1 MTETSMNNASWLRK
15 AVMLFTLLAVVT
27 APFDELLALELNGLS
42 FRLSQLFIAVACL
55 GLLVLWITQREL
67 RLPFGWH
74 VFAFLLVLNLGL
86 CFVTKSESL
95 VYQLGY
101 EAWFALDIALT
112 VLCVGVFQTQEE
124 KDFLLRVY
132 LMVFVVMAAVCMFQL
147 VAGLFGFKFYVDQYM
162 GNLPRC
168 DAFLSE
174 PSYYACFALPGWV
187 FFGYMI
193 EMGET
198 VMFTPAWYKRIWG
211 LLTVAVVFST
221 SRMSFLMIGAW
232 LAFRLFNTFLTGE
245 QKKER
250 RRRVLFLACGTLVA
264 VLLLVAFYYLASF
277 ITELR
282 SSITEL
288 RSSESFGVGFADRIT
303 DVSGSDTPR
312 IEGMLA
318 TLYAFWKN
326 HLLVGSSL
334 GGAYAEVMRVAPDD
348 VWQVSNLFAE
358 LAVSLGVPGLAA
370 LAIYMVG
377 IIRKSCA
384 VKGNPVVMA
393 LLWGL
398 LWQLGILQFN
408 NNGLRIYLW
417 VNIALLGVYL
427 PVKRIRFGKE

>member
-112 VLCVGVFQTQEE
+112 VLCVGAFQTQEG

-132 LMVFVVMAAVCMFQL
+132 LMAFVVMAAVCMFQL
-147 VAGLFGFKFYVDQYM
+147 VTGLFGFEFYVDQYM
-162 GNLPRC
+162 GYLPRC

-187 FFGYMI
+187 FFSYMI

-198 VMFTPAWYKRIWG
+198 AMFTPAWYKRIWG
-211 LLTVAVVFST
+211 LLTMAVVFST
-221 SRMSFLMIGAW
+221 SRMGFLMIGAW
-232 LAFRLFNTFLTGE
+232 LAFRLINTFLTGE
-245 QKKER
+245 RKKER
-250 RRRVLFLACGTLVA
+250 RRAVLFLIAGTLLA
-264 VLLLVAFYYLASF
+264 VLLLVILFNVVSMIGF
-277 ITELR
+277 FGRITDVSGSDTPR
-282 SSITEL
+282 F
-288 RSSESFGVGFADRIT
+288 FGRIT

-312 IEGMLA
+312 IEGMIA
-318 TLYAFWKN
+318 TLHAFWKN

-334 GGAYAEVMRVAPDD
+334 GGAYAEVMLLAPDN

-358 LAVSLGVPGLAA
+358 LAVSLGLPGLAA

-384 VKGNPVVMA
+384 VKGSPVVMA

>member
-1 MTETSMNNASWLRK
+1 MTETSMNKAGGLRK

-27 APFDELLALELNGLS
+27 APFDELLAFELSGMTL
-42 FRLSQLFIAVACL
+42 RLSQLFIVVACL
-55 GLLVLWITQREL
+55 GLLALWITQREL
-67 RLPFGWH
+67 RLPFGWQA
-74 VFAFLLVLNLGL
+74 FAFLLALNLGL

-101 EAWFALDIALT
+101 EVWFALDIALT
-112 VLCVGVFQTQEE
+112 VLCVGAFQTQEE

-132 LMVFVVMAAVCMFQL
+132 LAVFVVMAAVCVFQ
-147 VAGLFGFKFYVDQYM
+147 VAVGLFGFEFYVDQYL

-198 VMFTPAWYKRIWG
+198 AVFTPAWQKRIWA
-211 LLTVAVVFST
+211 LLTMAVVFST
-221 SRMSFLMIGAW
+221 SRMGFLMIGAW
-232 LAFRLFNTFLTGE
+232 LAFRLINTFLTGE
-245 QKKER
+245 RKKER
-250 RRRVLFLACGTLVA
+250 RRAVLFLIA
-264 VLLLVAFYYLASF
+264 VPLLAGLLLVILFNVVSV
-277 ITELR
+277 I
-282 SSITEL
+282 
-288 RSSESFGVGFADRIT
+288 GFFDRIT

-318 TLYAFWKN
+318 TLNAFWKN

-334 GGAYAEVMRVAPDD
+334 GGAYAEVMLLAPDN

-358 LAVSLGVPGLAA
+358 LAVSLGLPGLAA

-384 VKGNPVVMA
+384 VKGSPVVMA

-417 VNIALLGVYL
+417 VNIALLSVYL

>member
-112 VLCVGVFQTQEE
+112 VLCVGAFQTQEE

-132 LMVFVVMAAVCMFQL
+132 LMAFVVMAAVCMFQL
-147 VAGLFGFKFYVDQYM
+147 VTGLFGFEFYVDQYM
-162 GNLPRC
+162 GYLPRC

-187 FFGYMI
+187 FFSYMI

-198 VMFTPAWYKRIWG
+198 AMFTPAWYKRIWG
-211 LLTVAVVFST
+211 LLTMAVVFST

-245 QKKER
+245 RKKER
-250 RRRVLFLACGTLVA
+250 RRRVLFLVGGTLVA
-264 VLLLVAFYYLASF
+264 VLMLVAFYYLASF
-277 ITELR
+277 IKELW
-282 SSITEL
+282 SSGGFE
-288 RSSESFGVGFADRIT
+288 VGFVDRIT

-417 VNIALLGVYL
+417 VNIALLSVYL

>member
-112 VLCVGVFQTQEE
+112 VLCVGAFQTQEE

-147 VAGLFGFKFYVDQYM
+147 VTGLFGFEFYVDQYM
-162 GNLPRC
+162 GYLPRC

-187 FFGYMI
+187 FFSYMI

-198 VMFTPAWYKRIWG
+198 AMFTPAWYKRIWG
-211 LLTVAVVFST
+211 LLTMAVVFST

-245 QKKER
+245 RKKER
-250 RRRVLFLACGTLVA
+250 RRRVLFLVGGTLVA

-277 ITELR
+277 IRELW
-282 SSITEL
+282 SSGGFE
-288 RSSESFGVGFADRIT
+288 VGFVDRIT

-334 GGAYAEVMRVAPDD
+334 GGAYAEVIRVAPDD